1 MSSSICGALSW
12 LHMPSEVR
20 LRRIAERLRLEL
32 ASLLERE
39 LSDPR
44 LRMLSVTEVTVDR
57 ELSTANVWVSA
68 ILDEA
73 GQKAALQA
81 LRGASGFL
89 RRELTRR
96 VELRTMPQLKFHWDA
111 SPERG
116 ERLSRLLDSLKEEG
130 PSTQP
135 RPTDPES
142 HVA

>member
-1 MSSSICGALSW
+1 
-12 LHMPSEVR
+12 MPSDVR

-32 ASLLERE
+32 AGLLERE

-57 ELSTANVWVSA
+57 ELSTANVWISA
-68 ILDEA
+68 LLDEA

-81 LRGASGFL
+81 LKGAGGFL
-89 RRELTRR
+89 RRELARR
-96 VELRTMPQLKFHWDA
+96 VELRTMPQLKFHWDN

-130 PSTQP
+130 PSTLT
-135 RPTDPES
+135 RSTDPES
-142 HVA
+142 RKA